1 MWSSYVVPDII
12 SYAGIITSVIVALR
26 SAAPF
31 LQSLY
36 SSNENSNYFFNFYW
50 YYGIHAVLPL
60 NRLLRS
66 HKGVL
71 MSLPFMSDHV
81 ISCVHLVATKSHQY
95 YFTRSD
101 TAQIDLTIHII
112 SYWLSILCEN
122 HIIWVISYE
131 FCLLCIYRR
140 VWRIY
145 YDNRFVI
152 WIISWLVLLSFAF
165 SPILHDIQ
173 TGHIPC

>member
-1 MWSSYVVPDII
+1 MGYKREFFETSQNNNPFVIHSFLKVPIHLLSCCEHILRMWSSYVVPDII

-50 YYGIHAVLPL
+50 YYGIYAVLPL

-112 SYWLSILCEN
+112 SY
-122 HIIWVISYE
+122 
-131 FCLLCIYRR
+131 
-140 VWRIY
+140 
-145 YDNRFVI
+145 
-152 WIISWLVLLSFAF
+152 
-165 SPILHDIQ
+165 
-173 TGHIPC
+173 